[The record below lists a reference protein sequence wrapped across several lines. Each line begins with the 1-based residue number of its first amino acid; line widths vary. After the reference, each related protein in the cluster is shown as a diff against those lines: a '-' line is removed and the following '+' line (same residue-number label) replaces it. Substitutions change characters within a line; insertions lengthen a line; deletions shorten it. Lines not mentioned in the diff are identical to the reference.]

1 MENKDTSRQPLPS
14 LTGGVGGGSSF
25 DDIRPFYDSEIP
37 AAMQRI
43 ADSPHFPLLAQYVY
57 PGQDIEKV
65 RNLMRQFTNVYD
77 FQHEVMRCVNEQV
90 IARSTT
96 SFTYDGIDR
105 LDPEKRYLFVS
116 NHRDIMLDAC
126 LLQYALWQCG
136 HETTEITFGANLM
149 SSPLVIDI
157 GKSNKM
163 FRVERG
169 GTPREFYRS
178 SLHLSEY
185 IRYCITEKHQSVWI
199 AQRNGR
205 TKDGIDQTDQGI
217 IKMFGMSRPKEPVEA
232 LAELNIVPVSIS
244 YEWESCDLL
253 KARELYLSRDTK
265 YVKQPGE
272 DLNSILTGVMQPKGA
287 VHISCCPVIT
297 TADLQTLLDD
307 SDADN
312 APALPSITGGA
323 GGGSFNRSVAHLID
337 ERIIEAYRL
346 TPNNYIAYD
355 LLHLTSEYADRYT
368 PAQRDAFL
376 AHPEHLRDMH
386 IEDIDTLNTL
396 RNILWGIYANPV
408 EQKLSLI

>member
-1 MENKDTSRQPLPS
+1 MESKNQSAAQQGS
-14 LTGGVGGGSSF
+14 VSSF

-57 PGQDIEKV
+57 PGQDIENV
-65 RNLMRQFTNVYD
+65 RALMRQFTNVYD

-96 SFTYDGIDR
+96 SFTFDGIDA

-217 IKMFGMSRPKEPVEA
+217 IKMFGMSRPKQPVEA

-253 KARELYLSRDTK
+253 KARALYLSRDTK

-287 VHISCCPVIT
+287 VHITCCPVIT
-297 TADLQTLLDD
+297 AADLQPLAEQRDVE
-307 SDADN
+307 SD
-312 APALPSITGGA
+312 
-323 GGGSFNRSVAHLID
+323 FNRAVARLID
-337 ERIIEAYRL
+337 QRIISAYHL

-355 LLHLTSEYADRYT
+355 LLHLTSTYADRYT

-376 AHPEHLRDMH
+376 THTERLRELHIDDLTTLNALRD
-386 IEDIDTLNTL
+386 
-396 RNILWGIYANPV
+396 ILWSIYANPV
-408 EQKLSLI
+408 EQKLAII

>member
-1 MENKDTSRQPLPS
+1 MMN
-14 LTGGVGGGSSF
+14 F
-25 DDIRPFYDSEIP
+25 DDIRPFYDDEIP

-57 PGQDIEKV
+57 PGQDLDEV
-65 RNLMRQFTNVYD
+65 RRLMRQFTNVYD

-96 SFTYDGIDR
+96 SFTFDGIDA
-105 LDPEKRYLFVS
+105 LDPSERYLFVS

-126 LLQYALWQCG
+126 LLQYALWKCG

-157 GKSNKM
+157 GKANKM

-178 SLHLSEY
+178 SMHLSEY

-217 IKMFGMSRPKEPVEA
+217 IKMFGMSRPKQPVEA
-232 LAELNIVPVSIS
+232 LAELHIVPVSIS

-272 DLNSILTGVMQPKGA
+272 DLNSILTGVMQPKGD
-287 VHISCCPVIT
+287 VHITCCPVIT
-297 TADLQTLLDD
+297 ADDLQPIADSHDTD
-307 SDADN
+307 SDY
-312 APALPSITGGA
+312 
-323 GGGSFNRSVAHLID
+323 NRAVAHLID
-337 ERIIEAYRL
+337 QRIISAYRL

-355 LLHLTSEYADRYT
+355 LLHLTSTYADRYT

-376 AHPEHLRDMH
+376 AHTEQLRGLH
-386 IEDIDTLNTL
+386 IDDLCTLNAL
-396 RNILWGIYANPV
+396 RTILWSIYANPV
-408 EQKLSLI
+408 EQKQNLI

>member
-1 MENKDTSRQPLPS
+1 MTEGTRGD
-14 LTGGVGGGSSF
+14 SSF

-65 RNLMRQFTNVYD
+65 RALMRQFTNVYD

-96 SFTYDGIDR
+96 SFTFDGIDA
-105 LDPEKRYLFVS
+105 LDPQKRYLFVS

-149 SSPLVIDI
+149 STPLVIDI

-169 GTPREFYRS
+169 GTPREFYRA

-185 IRYCITEKHQSVWI
+185 IRYCITQKNQSVWI

-205 TKDGIDQTDQGI
+205 TKNGIDQTDQGI
-217 IKMFGMSRPKEPVEA
+217 IKMFGMSRPKDPVGA

-287 VHISCCPVIT
+287 VHISCCPVV
-297 TADLQTLLDD
+297 TADDL
-307 SDADN
+307 N
-312 APALPSITGGA
+312 ACASSSGSPESQSSPLTA
-323 GGGSFNRSVAHLID
+323 GGGSSDFNRAVAHLLD
-337 ERIIEAYRL
+337 QRIISAYRL

-355 LLHLTSEYADRYT
+355 LLHLTSTYADHYT

-376 AHPEHLRDMH
+376 THTERLRDLH
-386 IEDIDTLNTL
+386 IDDLSTLNTL
-396 RNILWGIYANPV
+396 RDILWGIYASPV
-408 EQKLSLI
+408 EQKLDIF

>member
-1 MENKDTSRQPLPS
+1 MN
-14 LTGGVGGGSSF
+14 F

-43 ADSPHFPLLAQYVY
+43 ADSPHFPLLARYVY

-65 RNLMRQFTNVYD
+65 RTLMRQFTNVYD

-96 SFTYDGIDR
+96 SFTFDGINA

-287 VHISCCPVIT
+287 VHITCCPVIT
-297 TADLQTLLDD
+297 AADLQPLAEQRDVE
-307 SDADN
+307 SDY
-312 APALPSITGGA
+312 
-323 GGGSFNRSVAHLID
+323 NRAVARLID
-337 ERIIEAYRL
+337 QRIITAYRL

-355 LLHLTSEYADRYT
+355 LLHLTSKFADHYT
-368 PAQRDAFL
+368 AAQRDAFL
-376 AHPEHLRDMH
+376 VHTEQLRDLH
-386 IEDIDTLNTL
+386 IDDLDTLNTL
-396 RNILWGIYANPV
+396 RNILWSIYANPV
-408 EQKLSLI
+408 EQQLAII

>member
-1 MENKDTSRQPLPS
+1 MDTTAQ
-14 LTGGVGGGSSF
+14 F

-43 ADSPHFPLLAQYVY
+43 AESPHFPLLAQYVY
-57 PGQDIEKV
+57 PGADLEKV
-65 RNLMRQFTNVYD
+65 KQLLVQFKTVRD
-77 FQHEVMRCVNEQV
+77 FQLEVMRCVNEQV
-90 IARSTT
+90 IARSITD
-96 SFTYDGIDR
+96 FTYDGIER

-126 LLQYALWQCG
+126 LLQYVLWKNG

-178 SLHLSEY
+178 SMHLSQY
-185 IRYCITEKHQSVWI
+185 IRHCITEKHQSVWI

-217 IKMFGMSRPKEPVEA
+217 IKMFGMSMAKQPVQA

-253 KARELYLSRDTK
+253 KARELYLSQGTK

-272 DLNSILTGVMQPKGA
+272 DLNSILTGVLQPKGC
-287 VHISCCPVIT
+287 VHISFCEPVT
-297 TADLQTLLDD
+297 AADLEPLAADVNSEFNRAVARLLDKR
-307 SDADN
+307 
-312 APALPSITGGA
+312 IT
-323 GGGSFNRSVAHLID
+323 S
-337 ERIIEAYRL
+337 AYHL

-355 LLHLTSEYADRYT
+355 LLHCTSKYADRYT
-368 PAQRDAFL
+368 AAQRDAFL
-376 AHPEHLRDMH
+376 AHTEKLSNLH
-386 IEDIDTLNTL
+386 IDDLCTINAM
-396 RNILWGIYANPV
+396 RSILWGIYANPIDNV
-408 EQKLSLI
+408 VTE

>member
-1 MENKDTSRQPLPS
+1 MNK
-14 LTGGVGGGSSF
+14 F
-25 DDIRPFYDSEIP
+25 DDIRPYYDSEIP

-43 ADSPHFPLLAQYVY
+43 AENSHFPLLARYVY
-57 PGQDIEKV
+57 PGEDIGRIKEM
-65 RNLMRQFTNVYD
+65 LMHFQNVYD

-96 SFTYDGIDR
+96 GFTFDGFDA
-105 LDPEKRYLFVS
+105 LDPQRRYLFVS

-136 HETTEITFGANLM
+136 HDTTEITFGANLM

-178 SLHLSEY
+178 SVHLSEY

-217 IKMFGMSRPKEPVEA
+217 IKMFGMSRPKEPVKA

-253 KARELYLSRDTK
+253 KARELYLSRGTT

-272 DLNSILTGVMQPKGA
+272 DFNSILTGIMQPKGR
-287 VHISCCPVIT
+287 VHISCCPIVT
-297 TADLQTLLDD
+297 EDDLRPLSESSEVECDYHRAVARLLDQ
-307 SDADN
+307 
-312 APALPSITGGA
+312 
-323 GGGSFNRSVAHLID
+323 
-337 ERIIEAYRL
+337 RIIAAYRL
-346 TPNNYIAYD
+346 MPNNYIAYD
-355 LLHLTSEYADRYT
+355 LLEGGDTYATHYT
-368 PAQRDAFL
+368 DEQRQAFL
-376 AHPEHLRDMH
+376 DH
-386 IEDIDTLNTL
+386 IQKVDTLGISDTDAL
-396 RNILWGIYANPV
+396 RQILLGIYANPIKSKKV
-408 EQKLSLI
+408 

>member
-1 MENKDTSRQPLPS
+1 MTSK
-14 LTGGVGGGSSF
+14 F
-25 DDIRPFYDSEIP
+25 DDIRPFYDFEIP

-43 ADSPHFPLLAQYVY
+43 ADNPHFPLLAQYVY

-65 RNLMRQFTNVYD
+65 RTLMRQFTNVYD

-90 IARSTT
+90 ITRSTT
-96 SFTYDGIDR
+96 SFTYDGIDA

-149 SSPLVIDI
+149 STELVIDI

-297 TADLQTLLDD
+297 AADLQSLLDQPD
-307 SDADN
+307 SFSSQSD
-312 APALPSITGGA
+312 SEY
-323 GGGSFNRSVAHLID
+323 NRAVAHLLD
-337 ERIIEAYRL
+337 QRIISAYRL
-346 TPNNYIAYD
+346 SPNNYIAYD
-355 LLHLTSEYADRYT
+355 LLNCTSTYADHYT

-376 AHPEHLRDMH
+376 AHTEHIRDMH
-386 IEDIDTLNTL
+386 IDDLNTL
-396 RNILWGIYANPV
+396 NAIRNILWSIYANPV
-408 EQKLSLI
+408 VQKQSLI